1 MGEQD
6 KKSVYQVIRE
16 ELNLS
21 REKASELLDSISP
34 TRLERI
40 ESGKFTAYPEE
51 VVVMA
56 DKYQAPNLRNYYCT
70 NECAIGRQYMPE
82 IKMKDLTQIVLEMLV
97 SLNSMEKRQERLI
110 EITADG
116 QIEGD
121 ELEDFVRIQ
130 DDLEKISITVETL
143 QYWAEQRLAS
153 GEINI
158 DDYND
163 LRSKIRK

>member
-110 EITADG
+110 ESRLTG
-116 QIEGD
+116 KSK
-121 ELEDFVRIQ
+121 VMNWRILYEYRMILRRFQ
-130 DDLEKISITVETL
+130 SPSKHYSI
-143 QYWAEQRLAS
+143 
-153 GEINI
+153 G
-158 DDYND
+158 
-163 LRSKIRK
+163 RSKDLLLERSI